1 MNTILDTFDM
11 AESLPNGGLHIK
23 HDPETGLKAIIA
35 IHSTALG
42 PALGGC
48 RFIEYNTIEDAITD
62 AIRLARGMS
71 YKAAITGVPTGG
83 GKAVI
88 IKPSSIKD
96 KEAFFAQFGQFVEQL
111 GGKYITAMDSGT
123 SLAEM
128 DIIAKHTKHVASLT
142 AENTLSHGDP
152 SPYTAYGVLRGIQA
166 AVEYKLN
173 KNSLQDI
180 RVAIQG
186 VGNVGIDLAA
196 RLHKHGAKLIVADV
210 NEQAL
215 KHCAQEFNAQV
226 VSTNEIHSVDC
237 EVFAPCA
244 LGASINDN
252 TIDQIK
258 APVIAGS
265 ANNQLA
271 MKEHGSRLHNK
282 GILYAPDYVIN
293 AGGLVFAHALY
304 ANLGEHQA
312 LDQIENI
319 YHSLLDIFEQSV
331 QNNIPTSE
339 ISDQI
344 ARKKIRE
351 AQNKVN
357 QGVYACAVSQ

>member
-1 MNTILDTFDM
+1 MNTIANTFDL
-11 AESLPNGGLHIK
+11 AENLPNGGLHIQ

-48 RFIEYNTIEDAITD
+48 RFIEYNSIEDAMHD
-62 AIRLARGMS
+62 AIKLARGMS
-71 YKAAITGVPTGG
+71 YKAAISGVPTGG

-88 IKPSSIKD
+88 MKPKNIQD
-96 KEAFFAQFGQFVEQL
+96 REAFFGKFGQFVEQL

-142 AENTLSHGDP
+142 AENTMSHGDP

-166 AVEYKLN
+166 AVEYKMQ
-173 KNSLQDI
+173 KNSLKDLK
-180 RVAIQG
+180 VAILG
-186 VGNVGIDLAA
+186 VGHVGLDLVA
-196 RLHKHGAKLIVADV
+196 RLHKHGAKLYIADI
-210 NEQAL
+210 NQQAL
-215 KHCAQEFNAQV
+215 QHCANEFHAEI
-226 VSTNEIHSVDC
+226 VSVDKIHSIECD
-237 EVFAPCA
+237 VFSPCA
-244 LGASINDN
+244 LGGIINDK
-252 TIDQIK
+252 TINEIK
-258 APVIAGS
+258 APIIAGS

-271 MKEHGSRLHNK
+271 TKEHGEQLYKK

-312 LDQIENI
+312 FNSIENI
-319 YHSLLDIFEQSV
+319 YHSLLNIFEQSH
-331 QNNIPTSE
+331 QNTMPTNE
-339 ISDQI
+339 ISDYI
-344 ARKKIRE
+344 ARTKIQD
-351 AQNKVN
+351 AQTKIN
-357 QGVYACAVSQ
+357 QGVYACVPSE